1 MKTFS
6 AINESKH
13 NKRTYFSFIT
23 DFQIRRKEAFWGFSK
38 EIPNRF
44 NYFNSL
50 ESVWLWSVKSNLL
63 QMQPFL
69 RIPDTK
75 KSFSDDQSFSD
86 LLNWRRSNYDFVFT
100 FNEFDFLIF
109 WLFFNI
115 RVGAGS
121 TYISNWFLHL
131 SILKMFWRNKLKLY
145 SYFLIRPELKKIKLS
160 FCSFKWGKN

>member
-1 MKTFS
+1 MNPNTT
-6 AINESKH
+6 NE
-13 NKRTYFSFIT
+13 RTSFSFIT
-23 DFQIRRKEAFWGFSK
+23 DFQIRRKEAFWGLSK
-38 EIPNRF
+38 EIPNTF

-100 FNEFDFLIF
+100 FNDFDFRFFGYFSTFELLQAPPTFQICFFIF
-109 WLFFNI
+109 RF
-115 RVGAGS
+115 
-121 TYISNWFLHL
+121 
-131 SILKMFWRNKLKLY
+131 
-145 SYFLIRPELKKIKLS
+145 
-160 FCSFKWGKN
+160 